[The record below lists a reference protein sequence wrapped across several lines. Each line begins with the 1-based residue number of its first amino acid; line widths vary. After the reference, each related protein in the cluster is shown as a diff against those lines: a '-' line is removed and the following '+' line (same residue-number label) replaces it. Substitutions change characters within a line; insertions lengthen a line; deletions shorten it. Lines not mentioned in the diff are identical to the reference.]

1 MTTPQELKAFIA
13 NLTQDQK
20 EALWLSL
27 REEHPIHPLEK
38 QWNISAEF
46 VLEAI
51 SRSQDI
57 TKRGVR
63 GIIAEL
69 AFSTHILK
77 PIEDE
82 WTEEVIIGDQPYDA
96 KISKSIGGKTV
107 EILIQTKNQRVV
119 KGHPLHPTKTAIKQD
134 AHLAD
139 WFIAETQKTRT
150 GKKKQSTTND
160 DGEVEVEV
168 IDTRPYRFGEFH
180 ILSVCMQPS
189 TTEWTDFMF
198 MPATTLLPAAKNKDF
213 VATFQPVPPAKTKI
227 YNWTHDLLECID
239 WVLHPEKMPPPFIP
253 TPKPESKSKGKKKD
267 TEEQKAKSPELF

>member
-1 MTTPQELKAFIA
+1 MTTPQELEAFIA
-13 NLTQDQK
+13 TLTPKQK
-20 EALWLSL
+20 EALWQSL
-27 REEHPIHPLEK
+27 REDQPIHPLEK

-69 AFSTHILK
+69 AFSTYILK

-82 WTEEVIIGDQPYDA
+82 WKEEVITGDQPYDA
-96 KISKSIGGKTV
+96 HISKTIDGKKV
-107 EILIQTKNQRVV
+107 NVLIQTKNQRVV
-119 KGHPLHPTKTAIKQD
+119 KGDPLRPTKTAIKQD
-134 AHLAD
+134 SHLAD

-150 GKKKQSTTND
+150 GKKKKSTTND
-160 DGEVEVEV
+160 EGVVEVEE
-168 IDTRPYRFGEFH
+168 IDTRPYRFGEFD

-198 MPATTLLPAAKNKDF
+198 MPARSLLPSAKNKDL
-213 VATFQPVPPAKTKI
+213 VATFQPVPPPKTKV
-227 YNWTHDLLECID
+227 YNWTPDLLECID
-239 WVLHPEKMPPPFIP
+239 WVLHPENMPDPFVP
-253 TPKPESKSKGKKKD
+253 TPKPATKSKGKKKEQ
-267 TEEQKAKSPELF
+267 EEQKAKSPELF